1 MAIMDLN
8 SLQNLL
14 RRLSKGSQKLKSAQQ
29 TWDLVAGEASLK
41 QLHQDLQT
49 LCQDWLPTHQSLQEQ
64 WHQLRQQ
71 LQDPDYARR
80 LEAALSESGI
90 PWQGQFPSYELT
102 PLKLAINLGTLTA
115 SLNFGRRQWQ
125 KTTALEPQRLSKWV
139 GDHYQALVK
148 RSFPRDRFCQE
159 LLSAYGLLNRLNNQ
173 STDVKWGQSVSLKAI
188 YELLT
193 LRTVTRQDYSL
204 VLFSYDL
211 SQLRQQEQ
219 IRYQSYQLELAA
231 LRDPGANLVLINR
244 QGQEE
249 RVGIFPIYALDTSA
263 QTA

>member
-1 MAIMDLN
+1 
-8 SLQNLL
+8 
-14 RRLSKGSQKLKSAQQ
+14 
-29 TWDLVAGEASLK
+29 
-41 QLHQDLQT
+41 
-49 LCQDWLPTHQSLQEQ
+49 
-64 WHQLRQQ
+64 
-71 LQDPDYARR
+71 
-80 LEAALSESGI
+80 
-90 PWQGQFPSYELT
+90 
-102 PLKLAINLGTLTA
+102 
-115 SLNFGRRQWQ
+115 
-125 KTTALEPQRLSKWV
+125 
-139 GDHYQALVK
+139 
-148 RSFPRDRFCQE
+148 RFCQE

-249 RVGIFPIYALDTSA
+249 RVGSLTIYALDTSA